1 MIKIASSLP
10 PVQNEYL
17 ASHHARPEVIALTGA
32 AWEVPL
38 EAEALFTF
46 QTQWRHAPKEKP
58 AGWPF
63 NLKWIQVGSAGVD
76 TFPVWAY
83 EVPLI
88 TRGRGVQAPM
98 IGEYVI
104 GAIFAH
110 EKQFWDQRVTDR
122 AGWQP
127 TMLGAVSGKTLGI
140 AGFGA
145 IGTEAA
151 RLALAL
157 GMKVVAL
164 TRSSK
169 IDMVGVESIADLDG
183 LMALSD
189 HLVIAM
195 PQTPQTERIFNAE
208 RFANAKPGLHVINV
222 ARGILIDDEALV
234 AAIDGGRISAATLDV
249 TMPEPPPEGHPF
261 YSHPRIRLTAHVSGG
276 SEDADKRLARYLAKN
291 LDDYLAGNPV
301 TGVVEY
307 TRGY

>member
-1 MIKIASSLP
+1 
-10 PVQNEYL
+10 VQNQRL
-17 ASHHARPEVIALTGA
+17 TNHPARPQVTVLEGA
-32 AWEVPL
+32 AWDVPV

-46 QTQWRHAPKEKP
+46 QTHWRQAPKEKP

-110 EKQFWDQRVTDR
+110 EKQFWDARVRER
-122 AGWQP
+122 AKWQP

-145 IGTEAA
+145 IGAEVA
-151 RLALAL
+151 RLGLAL
-157 GMKVVAL
+157 GMKIVAL

-169 IDMVGVESIADLDG
+169 VEMDGVETVGDLDT
-183 LMALSD
+183 LMAVSD

-195 PQTPQTERIFNAE
+195 PQTPQTERIFNAQ
-208 RFANAKPGLHVINV
+208 RFEKSKPGLHVINV

-234 AAIDGGRISAATLDV
+234 HAIDAGKIAAATLDV
-249 TMPEPPPEGHPF
+249 TAPEPPPEGHPF
-261 YSHPRIRLTAHVSGG
+261 YSHPRIRLTSHVSGG
-276 SEDADKRLARYLAKN
+276 SEDADERLALYLAKN
-291 LDDYLAGNPV
+291 LEDYLAGKPV
-301 TGVVEY
+301 TGAVEY
-307 TRGY
+307 GRGY